1 MLARSSEAEGYL
13 TQVMKSVP
21 TYCRICEPQCAMIAS
36 VEDQQ
41 VVRLLPDKNHPVHK
55 GFACHKGLNFVEL
68 HRDPDRINFPQARTN
83 AKQAA
88 VGEFAQLDWDSAA
101 EQVSQRITALAEKY
115 GSDAL
120 GMYVGNPSAFNSTGR
135 EAARRFARG
144 VGVKYSFGSG
154 TQDCSNKFAASEALF
169 GTANLHPIP
178 DFKHTRYF
186 LSIGSNPKISHVSF
200 VHMTNPMAALREIV
214 ARGGTVTHVN
224 PRKIESATPSTGDV
238 VQIKPDTDLYFLAA
252 LIHEI
257 KAQELVDQAWL
268 SQHATNVEPLWQ
280 FVANYS
286 PAEVADVVGVDA
298 EVIRTI
304 ARDFAT
310 ADGASVHMSTGV
322 NMGRQGTLAYWL
334 VQMLSLV
341 SGNLGRKG
349 GNIYSPGYFPA
360 ATVGKPKTDNPFY
373 ESQFGEMRRIAGS
386 LPGNLLA
393 EHIEAG
399 LVKGLV
405 CMSGNPLLSMAG
417 EGRLQEA
424 FKQLELLVV
433 IDIYPSATANLADF
447 LLPATDWLERA
458 DVNSLSLGFQP
469 EPYVQYTEA
478 VVEPGFERKPEWWI
492 FARLLQA
499 MGLPSELD
507 QARADP
513 MAKIDRQ
520 LNNSNLSLAQLQAQP
535 SHTILLPEPE
545 PDLLFDIAVQHEG
558 ARVDCFPALIER
570 GVPTCTEIF
579 AELKDESADTLKLI
593 TLRTNYMV
601 NSWLHNLPAL
611 KREVALDNPLH
622 MHPDDVTR
630 LGLSDGTEVTVAS
643 DHGNI
648 IATVRADEDLR
659 QGVVAMTHG
668 WGHANN
674 PRLRLAHNHPGTNVN
689 ALLPTGA
696 GSYDPLSNMSF
707 MTGIPVTVCAA

>member
-1 MLARSSEAEGYL
+1 
-13 TQVMKSVP
+13 MKSVP

-36 VEDQQ
+36 VEDEQ
-41 VVRLLPDKNHPVHK
+41 VVRLLPDKDHPVHK

-68 HRDPDRINFPQARTN
+68 HRDPDRINFPQVRRN
-83 AKQAA
+83 NKQAA
-88 VGEFAQLDWDSAA
+88 TAEFEQLDWATAA
-101 EQVSQRITALAEKY
+101 EQISQRITALADKY

-135 EAARRFARG
+135 EAARRFARA

-178 DFKHTRYF
+178 DFKHTNYF

-200 VHMTNPMAALREIV
+200 VHMTNPMAALRDIV
-214 ARGGTVTHVN
+214 ARGGTVTHIN

-238 VQIKPDTDLYFLAA
+238 VQIKPDTDVYFLAA
-252 LIHEI
+252 LLHDIHV
-257 KAQELVDQAWL
+257 QGLVDQDWVE
-268 SQHATNVEPLWQ
+268 QHADNVDALWQ
-280 FVANYS
+280 FVADYS
-286 PAEVADVVGVDA
+286 PAAVADVVGVDA
-298 EVIRTI
+298 EAISKI
-304 ARDFAT
+304 ARDFAG
-310 ADGASVHMSTGV
+310 ADGASVHMSTGA

-341 SGNLGRKG
+341 TGNLGRTA

-360 ATVGKPKTDNPFY
+360 ATVGKPKSDNPFY
-373 ESQFGEMRRIAGS
+373 ESPFGEMRRIAGS

-393 EHIEAG
+393 EHIESG

-417 EGRLQEA
+417 ETRLQEA

-433 IDIYPSATANLADF
+433 IDIYPSATANFADY

-458 DVNSLSLGFQP
+458 DVNSVSLGFQP

-478 VVEPGFERKPEWWI
+478 VVQPSFERKPEWWI

-499 MGLPSELD
+499 MGMPSELD
-507 QARADP
+507 QDNADP

-520 LNNSNLSLAQLQAQP
+520 LANSDLSLAQLQSQP
-535 SHTILLPEPE
+535 SHTVLLPEPRPE
-545 PDLLFDIAVQHEG
+545 MLFDIAVQRDG
-558 ARVDCFPALIER
+558 ARVDCFPTLIER
-570 GVPTCTEIF
+570 GVAACTEIF
-579 AELKDESADTLKLI
+579 AELSAESADTLKLI

-622 MHPDDVTR
+622 MHPEDVAR
-630 LGLSDGTEVTVAS
+630 LGLQDGTEVTVAS
-643 DHGNI
+643 DHGSI

-659 QGVVAMTHG
+659 KGVVAMTHG

-689 ALLPTGA
+689 VLLPTGA

-707 MTGIPVTVCAA
+707 MTGIPVTVRAA